1 MHEGIFIAAS
11 AGIKQG
17 RKLDVIAQNIANVNN
32 TGYKRDRLVF
42 KEFMPPFAP
51 DEQLNA
57 GRNVLLPAQISNS
70 NVSYVGVSDQYTDFT
85 PGGLNQTGATLDLA
99 LAGPGFFSISTEE
112 GVRYTRNGNF
122 KLNTKNQLVN
132 QKGDLVLNPQDNPL
146 VIDAPGADISIDAEG
161 NISAGTGLINLAIG
175 KIKLVNFENPKTL
188 EKVGDGLFL
197 QNDPEAE
204 AKIPT
209 ETTISQG
216 FLESSN
222 VSVVEEMTDMLATLR
237 LFETYQ
243 KMIQS
248 IDSMDDQ
255 SVNDIGRV
263 G

>member
-1 MHEGIFIAAS
+1 
-11 AGIKQG
+11 
-17 RKLDVIAQNIANVNN
+17 
-32 TGYKRDRLVF
+32 
-42 KEFMPPFAP
+42 
-51 DEQLNA
+51 
-57 GRNVLLPAQISNS
+57 
-70 NVSYVGVSDQYTDFT
+70 
-85 PGGLNQTGATLDLA
+85 
-99 LAGPGFFSISTEE
+99 
-112 GVRYTRNGNF
+112 
-122 KLNTKNQLVN
+122 VN
-132 QKGDLVLNPQDNPL
+132 QKGDLVLNPQDNPI

-161 NISAGTGLINLAIG
+161 NIAAGTGLINLAIG
-175 KIKLVNFENPKTL
+175 KIKLINFENPKTL

-204 AKIPT
+204 AKPLT
-209 ETTISQG
+209 ETVINQG
-216 FLESSN
+216 FLENSN

>member
-1 MHEGIFIAAS
+1 MH
-11 AGIKQG
+11 
-17 RKLDVIAQNIANVNN
+17 LTNN
-32 TGYKRDRLVF
+32 KCWKKRIV
-42 KEFMPPFAP
+42 AT
-51 DEQLNA
+51 
-57 GRNVLLPAQISNS
+57 QISNS
-70 NVSYVGVSDQYTDFT
+70 NVSYVAVSDYYTDYA

-99 LAGPGFFSISTEE
+99 LAGPGFFSISTQE

-122 KLNTKNQLVN
+122 RLDTKNQLVN
-132 QKGDLVLNPQDNPL
+132 QKGALVLNPQNNPI

-161 NISAGTGLINLAIG
+161 NISAGTGLVNLAIG
-175 KIKLVNFENPKTL
+175 QIKLLDFENPKTL
-188 EKVGDGLFL
+188 EKIGDGLFL
-197 QNDPEAE
+197 QNDPEAKE
-204 AKIPT
+204 KPPA
-209 ETTISQG
+209 ETKVRQG
-216 FLESSN
+216 FLENSN